1 MTNASNDFDFSKC
14 FHFGMVQKNKLNI
27 ENFCLVLKQESRSKS
42 NGWLMEHY
50 ANVEANE
57 VLFYSAG
64 LLASRCEKDSEVLI
78 ALQKSLIIDDGDVVP
93 IDREFMGSILV
104 ATKIP
109 RRSKQSMML
118 LLNV

>member
-1 MTNASNDFDFSKC
+1 MKSASNDFDLSKC
-14 FHFGMVQKNKLNI
+14 FDFGMVKKNKMNI
-27 ENFCLVLKQESRSKS
+27 DNFCLVLNQESRSKS

-78 ALQKSLIIDDGDVVP
+78 ALQKSLISNDGDVLIP

-104 ATKIP
+104 ATK
-109 RRSKQSMML
+109 
-118 LLNV
+118 